1 VASQTTCAVSIQ
13 DRSKGERQPIVCPR
27 PGPPMVRAMAGWRP
41 PITRVVC
48 RSDGRTPA
56 NRIVIGLPGLSRQP
70 TTAGY
75 VLDPSSRPADLHC
88 IALNG
93 RDGMADAVRS
103 RQVWYVCHGPAGGG
117 GGGRRGRRRRGC
129 PRSTAT
135 PGRAAEA
142 GAPSSLFARP
152 CRGSLGSPSPHRLAR
167 ATVGHGRRPG
177 RCVHCTHTDGS
188 TSGDFVCLVGLGRY
202 SLVPP
207 CEGTGRVAFVEWG
220 LGASF
225 SAVCVS
231 DTYVCII
238 YTYID

>member
-1 VASQTTCAVSIQ
+1 MWRARPLVPCRSRTGAKARGNLLCVPGQAPHGARDGWLAPAHHSCRVSFGRENPSEQDRYRAPRAVASTNNSW
-13 DRSKGERQPIVCPR
+13 
-27 PGPPMVRAMAGWRP
+27 VRARP
-41 PITRVVC
+41 IITAR
-48 RSDGRTPA
+48 
-56 NRIVIGLPGLSRQP
+56 GL
-70 TTAGY
+70 A
-75 VLDPSSRPADLHC
+75 LHC
-88 IALNG
+88 IERTG

-103 RQVWYVCHGPAGGG
+103 RQVWYVCHGPA

-152 CRGSLGSPSPHRLAR
+152 CRGSLGSPSPHRIAR

-188 TSGDFVCLVGLGRY
+188 SSGDFVCLVGLGRY

-207 CEGTGRVAFVEWG
+207 CEGTGGRVAFVEWG
-220 LGASF
+220 TWGFVQCS
-225 SAVCVS
+225 VCVS
-231 DTYVCII
+231 DTYVYI
-238 YTYID
+238 YTYIY